1 MYLLLNED
9 VNVKKFFFVLHS
21 LRSLMNNDEDY
32 IYLVHLKLTKIP
44 LEIVDKVKIELR
56 RNQISEMNFE
66 YSEKTKYLDI
76 SDNKIKEMCNLKNLP
91 NLIYLDLS
99 YNLFKKINVEIYKL
113 EELYL
118 IGNDIEKITL
128 PILPNLKILDLAG
141 NNICQIENLNCTNLK
156 ELYLGN
162 NKITD
167 IKNVKHLDKLQIFD
181 LQNNLIE
188 KLDCFVL
195 PLSLK
200 CIMLSDNKKLKSLD
214 NIKLLNHLEVVG
226 LERTNI
232 KNIETNATVWYK

>member
-1 MYLLLNED
+1 
-9 VNVKKFFFVLHS
+9 
-21 LRSLMNNDEDY
+21 MNNDEDY

-99 YNLFKKINVEIYKL
+99 YNLFKKINVEIFKL

-128 PILPNLKILDLAG
+128 PILPNLRILDLAG
-141 NNICQIENLNCTNLK
+141 NNICQIENLN
-156 ELYLGN
+156 Y
-162 NKITD
+162 